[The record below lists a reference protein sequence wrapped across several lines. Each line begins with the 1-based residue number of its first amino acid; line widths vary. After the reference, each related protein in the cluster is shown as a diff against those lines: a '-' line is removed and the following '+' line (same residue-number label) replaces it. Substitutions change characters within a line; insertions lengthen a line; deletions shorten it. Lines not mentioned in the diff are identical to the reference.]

1 MEVALIRNM
10 SGPASKSNEGFSLI
24 ELLVVIGIVAILA
37 SIAIPQFAAYKGKAV
52 DADMQSALQAGRQA
66 IEAYYVQDQSYVGAD
81 VPTLTSSFGYKE
93 SPNVTLTM
101 PPPTANHYILC
112 VQSTGGTT
120 PYYIYDSDVGISA
133 AVSTCP

>member
-1 MEVALIRNM
+1 M
-10 SGPASKSNEGFSLI
+10 SGPAPKSRNEGFSLI
-24 ELLVVIGIVAILA
+24 ELLVVIGIVGILA
-37 SIAIPQFAAYKGKAV
+37 SVALPQYAAYKAKAV
-52 DADMQSALQAGRQA
+52 DADMQAALQSGRQS
-66 IEAYYVQDQSYVGAD
+66 IEAYYVRDESYLGAD
-81 VPTLTSSFGYKE
+81 VPTLTSTYGYRE
-93 SPNVTLTM
+93 SQNVTLTM